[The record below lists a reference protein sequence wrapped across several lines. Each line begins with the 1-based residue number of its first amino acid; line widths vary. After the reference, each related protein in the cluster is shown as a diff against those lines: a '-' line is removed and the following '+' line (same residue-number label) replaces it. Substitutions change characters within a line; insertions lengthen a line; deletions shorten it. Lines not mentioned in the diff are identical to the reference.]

1 MMDFMGQQVSVH
13 KLGLNETTVEGAYYA
28 KVNGENVG
36 TDGRAFWNTAAEA
49 EACARRY
56 VLAIENTKEQPND

>member
-1 MMDFMGQQVSVH
+1 MDFMGQKVSIH
-13 KLGLNETTVEGAYYA
+13 KLGLGETTEEGSYYL

-36 TDGRAFWNTAAEA
+36 TNGRAFWNTAEEA

-56 VLAIENTKEQPND
+56 VLAMENLK